1 MIAGSSPARP
11 TGVGLSLSGEIR
23 SECAH
28 GIYRMNATSHKP
40 RGYKTYSGGVLVLH
54 FAKMVLTVARLR
66 EVQEAPG
73 SNPGLGT

>member
-1 MIAGSSPARP
+1 
-11 TGVGLSLSGEIR
+11 
-23 SECAH
+23 
-28 GIYRMNATSHKP
+28 MNATSHKP